1 MLQKLGFLPGF
12 NKQVTSTG
20 AEGQWTGGNNVRFRY
35 GSPEKVGGW
44 AQLGATSLTGA
55 GRAIHHFDDNAGIK
69 YAAIGTNKIL
79 YAYSGGTYYDIH
91 PIRQTLTG
99 SNFTS
104 TSSSTTVTVTCTGA
118 HGLIED
124 DIVLFDTVTGLSG
137 STFTNATFEDVKF
150 MVTSVPT
157 TTTFT
162 ITMAT
167 QEASTPLST
176 AGSASV
182 LCYYTVGPNQQVGGF
197 GWGTGLYGGTANGPA
212 TTTLKTTIND
222 TITTIVLNS
231 STQFPSTGEIRIGT
245 EDISYTNN
253 DTSTGTLSGG
263 AREVNGTTKAAHSS
277 GVTVTNITDFVA
289 WGEASSSDFTI
300 DPGLWVLDNF
310 GTKLI
315 ALIYN
320 NRCFEWDSSAV
331 NATSIR
337 ATLIANAPTAS
348 RHVLVSTP
356 DRHLVFF
363 GTETTVGTPTSQDA
377 MFIRFSDQENIDGT
391 NAYTVT
397 AENTAGTQRLA
408 AGSKI
413 MGAIRGRDAIY
424 VWTDTS
430 LFLMTFVGAPF
441 TFSFQQIGSNCG
453 LIGKNACTEVDGTAY
468 WMSENG
474 FFKYD
479 GQLESMDCLVEDY
492 VFDDLNSTPRDLINV
507 GLNNLFGEVM
517 WFYCSKSSLVVDR
530 MVSYNYIE
538 SYSRASPKQAI
549 WTTGGDTAVS
559 LRRTAWQDSAVF
571 DRPHACEYDVNG
583 TSSDVV
589 GNTDGATIYYEHE
602 TGFDQVKAGGN
613 VTAIVA
619 EITSGDFDITQKRT
633 ASGQTVGMP
642 DLRGDGEFIMKVRR
656 ILPDFIQQ
664 TNETQITLKL
674 RNYPNEAATGSNL
687 GPFTITSATDK
698 VDTRARAR
706 GIAIEIKNTGT
717 DKATGA
723 YQTQDWKLGTFRLD
737 IQPDGK
743 R

>member
-20 AEGQWTGGNNVRFRY
+20 AEGQWTGGDNVRFRY
-35 GSPEKVGGW
+35 GSPEKIGGW
-44 AQLGATSLTGA
+44 SQLGATNLTGA
-55 GRAIHHFDDNAGIK
+55 ARALHHFDDNAGIK

-79 YAYSGGTYYDIH
+79 YVYSGGTYYDIH
-91 PIRQTLTG
+91 PIRLTLT
-99 SNFTS
+99 NATFTS
-104 TSSSTTVTVTCTGA
+104 TSSSKTVTITTAVD
-118 HGLIED
+118 HGLVDD
-124 DIVLFDTVTGLSG
+124 DIVLFNTVTGLSG

-157 TTTFT
+157 QRTFT
-162 ITMAT
+162 ITLAT
-167 QEASTPLST
+167 AESGTALSG

-182 LCYYTVGPNQQVGGF
+182 LCYFRVGPAQQVGGF

-222 TITTIVLNS
+222 TITTIVLTS
-231 STQFPSTGEIRIGT
+231 STQFPSSGEIRIGT
-245 EDISYTNN
+245 EDISYTSNN
-253 DTSTGTLSGG
+253 TSTGTLSGG

-277 GVTVTNITDFVA
+277 GVAITNITDFVA
-289 WGEASSSDFTI
+289 WGEASSSDFTL

-320 NRCFEWDSSAV
+320 NRCFEWDSSAA
-331 NATSIR
+331 NATSNR
-337 ATLIANAPTAS
+337 ATIIANAPTAS

-363 GTETTVGTPTSQDA
+363 GTETTVGTPSTQDA

-397 AENTAGTQRLA
+397 AENTAGTQRIA

-479 GQLESMDCLVEDY
+479 GQLESMDCLVEDF

-517 WFYCSKSSLVVDR
+517 WFYCSGNSLAVDR

-549 WTTGGDTAVS
+549 WATGSLPRTT
-559 LRRTAWQDSAVF
+559 WQDSAVF
-571 DRPHACEYDVNG
+571 DKPHATYYNASG

-589 GNTDGATIYYEHE
+589 GNTDGSTIYYEQE
-602 TGFDQVKAGGN
+602 TGTDDVTAGGN
-613 VTAIVA
+613 VTPILA

-633 ASGQTVGMP
+633 SQGQTVGMP
-642 DLRGDGEFIMKVRR
+642 DLRGDGEYIMKIRR
-656 ILPDFIQQ
+656 IIPDFISQ
-664 TNETQITLKL
+664 TGNTTITLLL
-674 RNYPNEAATGSNL
+674 RDYPNNAAVSSSL
-687 GPFTITSATDK
+687 GPFTITTATDK

-706 GIAIEIKNTGT
+706 SIALKISNT
-717 DKATGA
+717 AVS
-723 YQTQDWKLGTFRLD
+723 QDWKLGTFRLD